1 MGHADIRPGQAQG
14 DDLVQQRRKGT
25 SLFVCVLEQTV
36 SHSLDKLEL
45 SRFALFRGAYSR
57 SDIEQQWNG
66 GSQGGRVKNQGDV
79 QDATIP
85 SSKGGSAV
93 AYLVAGLGVGA
104 ALSIFL
110 APRSGAETRQW
121 IANKCLDGLDKAN
134 KSVRHTRRQVRD
146 IMDQGQAKIS
156 EVVKT
161 GREAIDKS

>member
-1 MGHADIRPGQAQG
+1 
-14 DDLVQQRRKGT
+14 
-25 SLFVCVLEQTV
+25 V

-45 SRFALFRGAYSR
+45 RYFTLFQDTYSRF
-57 SDIEQQWNG
+57 DIERKWNDV
-66 GSQGGRVKNQGDV
+66 SQGGRVKNQDDV

-121 IANKCLDGLDKAN
+121 IANKCLDGLDTAN

-146 IMDQGQAKIS
+146 IIDQGQAKVS
-156 EVVKT
+156 EVVKA
-161 GREAIDKS
+161 GREAIDND

>member
-1 MGHADIRPGQAQG
+1 M
-14 DDLVQQRRKGT
+14 
-25 SLFVCVLEQTV
+25 

-45 SRFALFRGAYSR
+45 RYFTLFQDTYSRF
-57 SDIEQQWNG
+57 DIERKWNDV
-66 GSQGGRVKNQGDV
+66 SQGGRVKNQDDV

-121 IANKCLDGLDKAN
+121 IANKCLDGLDTAN

-146 IMDQGQAKIS
+146 IIDQGQAKVS
-156 EVVKT
+156 EVVKA
-161 GREAIDKS
+161 GREAIDND